1 MKLQNIILCPSNAG
15 QLKKGVKY
23 FPNLIK
29 NYIKPKFNI
38 HNNNLR
44 SDNIFV
50 NSKQIYEKC
59 KKLNY
64 NICIG
69 GDHSISIATGTSSLN
84 KYKNTKFIWIDAHAD
99 INTYDKSKT
108 KNYHGM
114 PLSFLTGLDKNP
126 SLPFLKNKLPFKNIF
141 YIGLRDVDNYESFVL
156 KKHNISQID
165 YQKINNNYNQS
176 YEEIKKFIN
185 NDPVHISF
193 DIDSIDPKFISSTGT
208 IVKNG
213 LNLNPTKKLL
223 NLILNNHNVICLDIV
238 EMNMNINKHEYT
250 KSLNNFKY
258 LFSDFFE

>member
-1 MKLQNIILCPSNAG
+1 MKLQNIILCPSSAG
-15 QLKKGVKY
+15 QLKKGVKN

-29 NYIKPKFNI
+29 NHIKPTFHI
-38 HNNNLR
+38 HENKLNSN
-44 SDNIFV
+44 NIFI

-99 INTYDKSKT
+99 INTFEKSKT

-114 PLSFLTGLDKNP
+114 PLSFLTGLDKN
-126 SLPFLKNKLPFKNIF
+126 SSFPFLKNKLPFKNMC
-141 YIGLRDVDNYESFVL
+141 YIGLRDVDNYESYIL
-156 KKHNISQID
+156 KKNNILQID
-165 YQKINNNYNQS
+165 YQTVNNNYNKS
-176 YEEIKKFIN
+176 YETLKKFIN
-185 NDPVHISF
+185 NDPIHLSF
-193 DIDSIDPKFISSTGT
+193 DVDSINPKFISSTGT

-213 LNLNPTKKLL
+213 LDLNSTKNLL
-223 NLILNNHNVICLDIV
+223 NLILKNEKVINFDIV
-238 EMNMNINKHEYT
+238 EMNMHINKHEYN

-258 LFSDFFE
+258 LFSDIFN